1 MGRAI
6 NTEVTMSIR
15 FFTKGNNT
23 KLFMLAIDEEK
34 EELRECFL
42 SNGTW
47 EDTSDLMDFLIKGS
61 TEIDEIDE
69 KTASELYKDKGFE
82 EAMSKFNN

>member
-1 MGRAI
+1 
-6 NTEVTMSIR
+6 MSIR

-23 KLFMLAIDEEK
+23 KLFMLAIDDEK

-42 SNGTW
+42 SDGTW
-47 EDTSDLMDFLIKGS
+47 EDTSDLMDLLIKGS

-69 KTASELYKDKGFE
+69 KTAAELYKDKGFE

>member
-1 MGRAI
+1 
-6 NTEVTMSIR
+6 MSIR

-23 KLFMLAIDEEK
+23 KLFMLAIDDEK

-42 SNGTW
+42 SDGTW
-47 EDTSDLMDFLIKGS
+47 EDTSDLMDLLIKGS
-61 TEIDEIDE
+61 TEIDEIDA

>member
-1 MGRAI
+1 
-6 NTEVTMSIR
+6 MSIR

-23 KLFMLAIDEEK
+23 KLFMLAIDDEK

-42 SNGTW
+42 SDGTW
-47 EDTSDLMDFLIKGS
+47 EDTSDLMDLLIKGS
-61 TEIDEIDE
+61 AEIEEIDE

>member
-1 MGRAI
+1 
-6 NTEVTMSIR
+6 MSIR

-23 KLFMLAIDEEK
+23 KLFMLAIDDEK

-42 SNGTW
+42 SDGTW
-47 EDTSDLMDFLIKGS
+47 EDTSDLMDLLVKGS

>member
-1 MGRAI
+1 
-6 NTEVTMSIR
+6 
-15 FFTKGNNT
+15 
-23 KLFMLAIDEEK
+23 MLAIDEEK

-42 SNGTW
+42 SDGTW
-47 EDTSDLMDFLIKGS
+47 EDTSDLMDLLIKGS